1 MVISK
6 ANNELLCL
14 LILRWIFYKSL
25 PSCNKRGIPFSKV
38 WIAKLKNL
46 AKSSY
51 HENFMKNI
59 MYLLDIEK
67 ADNIYVYY
75 DSDDSDYDDEELYD
89 NIYHGI
95 WYVN

>member
-1 MVISK
+1 
-6 ANNELLCL
+6 
-14 LILRWIFYKSL
+14 
-25 PSCNKRGIPFSKV
+25 
-38 WIAKLKNL
+38 
-46 AKSSY
+46 
-51 HENFMKNI
+51 